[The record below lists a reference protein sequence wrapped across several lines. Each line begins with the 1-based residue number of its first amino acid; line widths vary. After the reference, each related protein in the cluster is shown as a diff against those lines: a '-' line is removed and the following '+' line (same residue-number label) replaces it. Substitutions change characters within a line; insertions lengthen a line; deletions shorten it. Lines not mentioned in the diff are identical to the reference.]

1 MSVEAAVRQADVFH
15 DVGDARAVVPAAPN
29 GARGGPDDPF
39 VGDLL
44 AAWGGPP
51 GGGSAHMMIIIYQSG
66 AERKRP
72 TPGLIGGRKSRPPL
86 VALLEPV
93 NAAIA
98 AADRRGA
105 ALVDAHRQPGT
116 CAACAIHLRISGP
129 CAASRVFTLTERVG
143 PVVQIASGW
152 WHG

>member
-1 MSVEAAVRQADVFH
+1 MGVEAAMGQADLFH

-66 AERKRP
+66 AGRKGL
-72 TPGLIGGRKSRPPL
+72 TPGTEL
-86 VALLEPV
+86 PV
-93 NAAIA
+93 L
-98 AADRRGA
+98 DMQ
-105 ALVDAHRQPGT
+105 VVT
-116 CAACAIHLRISGP
+116 CI
-129 CAASRVFTLTERVG
+129 
-143 PVVQIASGW
+143 
-152 WHG
+152 